1 MTLVPHK
8 DYPLWLSVST
18 VAEKSGLISPPSPPR
33 LIHLVQ
39 VMTDPV
45 AALTRA
51 GEILSALGV
60 TARPIGGIRAV
71 QVQEAVNGPLLEG
84 IEICGVGTVVGLVI
98 IGVTLAPES
107 FDDFGDSDDLEPT
120 ASILVPP
127 PYRSSW
133 GPN

>member
-1 MTLVPHK
+1 MTLIPHK

-18 VAEKSGLISPPSPPR
+18 VAEKSGLVSPPR

-39 VMTDPV
+39 IMTDPV

-98 IGVTLAPES
+98 IGVALAPES
-107 FDDFGDSDDLEPT
+107 FGDFGDSGDLEPT

-127 PYRSSW
+127 PYRPSW